1 MLAIKLILIVF
12 VIVTAIFSV
21 VRHSLP
27 KEDTDDCYDSSVKF
41 MKSFLKTK
49 PYVYGVLG
57 IFVVIILLFSS
68 IFFTN
73 EQEIGF
79 TSMFGNNTIIEG
91 PGMHFKVPF
100 LSTKHV
106 YDATTQGMPIG
117 YLEASEEDSK
127 EESEEDSEKSSK
139 NKSETSVIQDSLM
152 ITSDF
157 NFINIDFY
165 IEYRITDPIEYCYG
179 SNDPETV
186 FYNIAQS
193 SIRNTVGLYD
203 VDSVMTTGKTE
214 IEMSVFDDIVNE
226 LSKHHT
232 GLSVVNV
239 TIQDAEPPTSEVN
252 SAFMEVSNAKSK
264 AETAVNEAN
273 SYKNT
278 QIPASEAKAE
288 QIKQAANAAKTE
300 RVNEAKEEVAKF
312 EALFNEY
319 KNNPETVK
327 QRLYYEALQ
336 DILPKMDIIIGEDS
350 KIVYVKDKSQEKNKS
365 K

>member
-1 MLAIKLILIVF
+1 MTTIKVLLILFI
-12 VIVTAIFSV
+12 IITTIFSV
-21 VRHSLP
+21 VRHNIPAKPS
-27 KEDTDDCYDSSVKF
+27 EDDNYDDYDDSID
-41 MKSFLKTK
+41 LKRGILK
-49 PYVYGVLG
+49 ARPIVYAL
-57 IFVVIILLFSS
+57 FVVIVLVLALFNS

-79 TSMFGNNTIIEG
+79 TSMFGNNTMIEG

-100 LSTKHV
+100 LSKKHV

-117 YLEASEEDSK
+117 YVENPDKEDEEA
-127 EESEEDSEKSSK
+127 EKSVT
-139 NKSETSVIQDSLM
+139 EDSLM

-165 IEYRITDPIEYCYG
+165 IEYRISDPIEYCYG
-179 SNDPETV
+179 SNDPKAV

-214 IEMSVFDDIVNE
+214 IEMAVFDDMVNE

-232 GLSVVNV
+232 GLAVVNA
-239 TIQDAEPPTSEVN
+239 TIQDAEPPTSEV
-252 SAFMEVSNAKSK
+252 SKAFREVSNAKSQ

-278 QIPASEAKAE
+278 ELPAAEAKAE
-288 QIKQAANAAKTE
+288 QIKQAANATKTE
-300 RVNEAKEEVAKF
+300 RVNEAKEEVARF

-319 KNNPETVK
+319 KNNPDTVK

-336 DILPKMDIIIGEDS
+336 DILPKMEIIIGEDP
-350 KIVYVKDKSQEKNKS
+350 KIIYVKDKSKS
-365 K
+365 QK

>member
-1 MLAIKLILIVF
+1 MLAIKLILIVL
-12 VIVTAIFSV
+12 VLVTAIFSA
-21 VRHSLP
+21 VRRSIP
-27 KEDTDDCYDSSVKF
+27 TKTDDSPHNRE
-41 MKSFLKTK
+41 KSFLKLQ
-49 PYVYGVLG
+49 PFVYLVLL
-57 IFVVIILLFSS
+57 IVVAIIILFNS
-68 IFFTN
+68 IYFTN

-79 TSMFGNNTIIEG
+79 TSMFGNNTVIEG

-100 LSTKHV
+100 LSKNHI

-117 YLEASEEDSK
+117 YREEEEDQA
-127 EESEEDSEKSSK
+127 EESVFE
-139 NKSETSVIQDSLM
+139 DSLM

-157 NFINIDFY
+157 NFVNIDFY

-179 SNDPETV
+179 TNDPKAV
-186 FYNIAQS
+186 FYNIAQA

-214 IEMSVFDDIVNE
+214 IEMDVFDDIVNE

-232 GLSVVNV
+232 GLTVVNV
-239 TIQDAEPPTSEVN
+239 TIQDAEPPTSDVS

-278 QIPASEAKAE
+278 ELPASEAKAE
-288 QIKQAANAAKTE
+288 QIKQAANASKTE
-300 RVNEAKEEVAKF
+300 RVNEAKEEVARF

-319 KNNPETVK
+319 QNNPETVK

-336 DILPKMDIIIGEDS
+336 DILPNMDIIIGEDA
-350 KIVYVKDKSQEKNKS
+350 KVVYIKDKDNK
-365 K
+365 